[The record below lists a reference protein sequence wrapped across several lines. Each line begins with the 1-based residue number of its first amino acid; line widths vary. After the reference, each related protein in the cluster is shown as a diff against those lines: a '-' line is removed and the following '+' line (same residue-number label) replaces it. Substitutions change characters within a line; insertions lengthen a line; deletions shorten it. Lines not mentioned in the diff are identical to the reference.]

1 MYDVNKIREDFPI
14 LSRTVYGKPLV
25 YLDNGAT
32 TQKPRCVV
40 DAMVEE
46 YYSVNANVHRGV
58 HFLSQQATNL
68 HEASRE
74 TVRRFINAGS
84 TNEIVFTR
92 GTTES
97 INLVAS
103 SFVESQMKEGDEVIV
118 SVMEHHSNIVSWQ
131 LQAMRKGIVLKV
143 IPMNDRGELLLDEY
157 EKLFSP
163 RTRLVSVAH
172 VSNVLGTINPVK
184 QIIEMAHAHQV
195 PVLIDGAQGIPH
207 MPVDVQDLDADFYVF
222 SGHKIYGPTG
232 VGVLYGKENWL
243 DKLPPY
249 QGGGEMIQNVSFEKT
264 TFNQLPFK
272 FEAGTPDYIGTT
284 ALAKALDYVSA
295 IGMDQIAAYEHE
307 LTVYAMQRLK
317 EIPNMRIFGEAVH
330 KGGVISF
337 LVGNIHHFDMGTL
350 LDRLGIAV
358 RTGHHCA
365 EPLMRRLGIEG
376 TVRASFGIYNTKE
389 EVDALVAGIE
399 RVSRMFTSYKKDS
412 SGSSFSY
419 FRSCLFLC
427 HPHDCCLMCITVAAA
442 GAASVADGK
451 AVISLIRNLLGG
463 K

>member
-1 MYDVNKIREDFPI
+1 MYDINQIREDFPI
-14 LSRTVYGKPLV
+14 LGREVYGKPLV

-40 DAMVEE
+40 ESIADE

-74 TVRRFINAGS
+74 TVRRFINARS
-84 TNEIVFTR
+84 ISEIVFTR

-103 SFVESQMKEGDEVIV
+103 TFADSQMKEGDEVIV

-131 LQAMRKGIVLKV
+131 LQAARKGIRLRV
-143 IPMNDRGELLLDEY
+143 IPMNDRGELLMDEY
-157 EKLFSP
+157 ERLFSP
-163 RTRLVSVAH
+163 KTKLVSVAH
-172 VSNVLGTINPVK
+172 VSNVLGTINPVER
-184 QIIEMAHAHQV
+184 IIEIAHAHGV
-195 PVLIDGAQGIPH
+195 PVLIDGAQSIPH
-207 MPVDVQDLDADFYVF
+207 LKVDVQALDADFYVF
-222 SGHKIYGPTG
+222 SGHKVYGPTG
-232 VGVLYGKENWL
+232 IGVLYGKESWL

-249 QGGGEMIQNVSFEKT
+249 QGGGEMIQSVSFEKT
-264 TFNQLPFK
+264 TFNELPFK
-272 FEAGTPDYIGTT
+272 FEAGTPDYIGST

-295 IGMDQIAAYEHE
+295 LGMDSIAAYEHE
-307 LTVYAMQRLK
+307 LTVYAMQLMK
-317 EIPNMRIFGEAVH
+317 EIPGMRIFGEAEH

-337 LVGNIHHFDMGTL
+337 LVGDIHHFDMGTL

-376 TVRASFGIYNTKE
+376 TVRASLGLYTTKAE
-389 EVDALVAGIE
+389 IDVLVAGIE
-399 RVSRMFTSYKKDS
+399 RVRKMF
-412 SGSSFSY
+412 G
-419 FRSCLFLC
+419 
-427 HPHDCCLMCITVAAA
+427 
-442 GAASVADGK
+442 
-451 AVISLIRNLLGG
+451 
-463 K
+463 